1 MSRLYLRPIFSNL
14 ITVTYN
20 ISLNPRTNDV
30 TSYYTITKL
39 YVNLIIT
46 PLDFFLEH
54 RSPSLN
60 NTFAIYTFFIIIIL
74 FSPLFMLLNSVF
86 FFFKRLHFIQ
96 CGNVVLLI
104 QFTSAG
110 NARDRICDGSPIS
123 KVLVVVLVF

>member
-60 NTFAIYTFFIIIIL
+60 NTFAIYTFFIIIIIL
-74 FSPLFMLLNSVF
+74 FSPSFMLLNSVF
-86 FFFKRLHFIQ
+86 FFFSFLNAYISSNAVTLFYLF
-96 CGNVVLLI
+96 NLPLLV
-104 QFTSAG
+104 TLETGSAMDL
-110 NARDRICDGSPIS
+110 RFRRY
-123 KVLVVVLVF
+123 LW